1 MTGVLFVPKW
11 KTADYWVEIV
21 DLSSLKELIIIH
33 ALHSM
38 GDLKLISFSFI
49 LTYVKMILSVKFDII
64 G

>member
-11 KTADYWVEIV
+11 KKADYWVEIV

-38 GDLKLISFSFI
+38 GDLKLISFSYI
-49 LTYVKMILSVKFDII
+49 LTYY
-64 G
+64 